1 MEESNIQIFE
11 KELFFE
17 ESKEKIKISIELNN
31 IKDVEQVKDFLET
44 MFKEIKIQLFSSRKF
59 L

>member
-44 MFKEIKIQLFSSRKF
+44 MFKGIKIQLFSSRKF